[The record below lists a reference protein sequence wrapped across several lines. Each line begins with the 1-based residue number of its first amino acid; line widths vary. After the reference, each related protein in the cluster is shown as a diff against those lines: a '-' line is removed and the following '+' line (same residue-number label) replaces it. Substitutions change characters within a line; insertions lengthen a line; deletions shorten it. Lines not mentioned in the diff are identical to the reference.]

1 MQVATEKAPS
11 TIQATANGSNRIDRL
26 GASDEPLYGHP
37 LMCAS
42 LPAQHF
48 PQGSVPARVAHQL
61 IKDELALD
69 GNPKMNVRIEFF
81 CVAFMGL
88 CIVLSCIACG

>member
-1 MQVATEKAPS
+1 MQVSTEKAPR
-11 TIQATANGSNRIDRL
+11 TIQAVQNDSKGIDRF

-37 LMCAS
+37 LMCAN
-42 LPAQHF
+42 LPTQHF

-81 CVAFMGL
+81 CVAFMVL
-88 CIVLSCIACG
+88 CIVLSCMACG